1 MQEALAILQKYWK
14 YDEFRSPQD
23 EIIDSVLKGKDTFG
37 LMPTGGGKSIC
48 FQVPALMKDGICLVI
63 SPLVAL
69 MKDQVQR
76 LQKLGIKAIA
86 LTGGIRSD
94 EMIALLDNCEFGN
107 YKFLYLSPER
117 LQSDWILERIKNL
130 PINLIAIDEAHC
142 VSQWGHDFRP
152 AYLKI
157 SNLKAHFPKIPFLAL
172 TASATNRVLEDV
184 ILQLGLEKPAIF
196 KKSFARKNIAYM
208 VFEVED
214 KLYRMEQILKKNPQ
228 PSIIYVRNRKSCSET
243 ASQLQSMGF
252 KATYYHGGLSVKEK
266 EKNMGLWMNEDVPI
280 IVATNAFGMGIDKSN
295 VKTVIHIHLP
305 ESIESYYQEAG
316 RAGRDEQTDKEGSLN
331 SDENKSNVKQKAF
344 AVLLNSPSDKAQAQ
358 SQFINVL
365 PDKQILTQIYI
376 KLCTY
381 FQIAYGEGINEQFS
395 FNLNHFCQKYSFP
408 TLKTFN
414 AIQFLDR
421 QGVLS
426 LSQEYSEKITMQF
439 IIESKEVIRYMSLN
453 PNDEPVVLSIL
464 RTYPGIYESQ
474 TAINLS
480 LIAKKASCEEA
491 VIHSILEKLKELAI
505 IDYHKKNNDATI
517 IFNEVREDERTINKV
532 SKYLENQNKQKI
544 AQFESVLQYLN
555 EKNICKSKLILHYF
569 GEKAEKDCGICS
581 YCISKK
587 TKVGDTS
594 LILEKII
601 GLLKI
606 QDLNSREIQK
616 LTKNSEDTI
625 IFALQDLLENGK
637 IVVKPNNKY
646 TLKSPLRPSQK
657 SRE

>member
-14 YDEFRSPQD
+14 HDKFRSPQN
-23 EIIDSVLKGKDTFG
+23 EIINSVLDGKDTFG

-48 FQVPALMKDGICLVI
+48 FQVPAMMKDGICLVI

-76 LQKLGIKAIA
+76 LQNLNIKAIA
-86 LTGGIRSD
+86 LTGGIQSD
-94 EMIALLDNCEFGN
+94 EMITLLDNCEFGN

-157 SNLKAHFPKIPFLAL
+157 SHLKTHFPKVPFLAL
-172 TASATNRVLEDV
+172 TASATKTVLEDV

-196 KKSFARKNIAYM
+196 TKSFARKNIAYM

-228 PSIIYVRNRKSCSET
+228 PSIIYVRNRKSCSDT
-243 ASQLQSMGF
+243 ASQLQALGF
-252 KATYYHGGLSVKEK
+252 KATFYHGGLSVKEK
-266 EKNMGLWMNEDVPI
+266 EKNMSLWMNEEAQI
-280 IVATNAFGMGIDKSN
+280 MVATNAFGMGIDKSN

-316 RAGRDEQTDKEGSLN
+316 RAGRNDE
-331 SDENKSNVKQKAF
+331 KAF
-344 AVLLNSPSDKAQAQ
+344 AVLLTSPSDKAQAQ

-365 PDKQILTQIYI
+365 PDKIILTQIYI

-381 FQIAYGEGINEQFS
+381 FQIAYGEGINEEFS

-421 QGVLS
+421 QGILS
-426 LSQEYSEKITMQF
+426 LTQEYSERITLQF
-439 IIESKEVIRYMSLN
+439 NISSKEVIRYMSLN

-464 RTYPGIYESQ
+464 RTYPGIYETQ

-480 LIAKKASCEEA
+480 LIAKKSNCDET
-491 VIHSILEKLKELAI
+491 VILAILEKLKNLEI
-505 IDYHKKNNDATI
+505 IEYHKKNNDATI
-517 IFNEVREDERTINKV
+517 IFNEVREDERTINRV
-532 SKYLENQNKQKI
+532 SKYLETQNKQKV
-544 AQFESVLQYLN
+544 AQFESVLHYIN
-555 EKNICKSKLILHYF
+555 EKKVCKSKLILEYF
-569 GEKAEKDCGICS
+569 GEKTETDCGICS

-587 TKVGDTS
+587 KKPSDHS
-594 LILEKII
+594 SISEKII

-606 QDLNSREIQK
+606 QELNSREIQK
-616 LTKNSEDTI
+616 LTKNSEDEV
-625 IFALQDLLENGK
+625 IFALQTLLENNK
-637 IVVKPNNKY
+637 IAVKPNNKY
-646 TLKSPLRPSQK
+646 SLK
-657 SRE
+657 